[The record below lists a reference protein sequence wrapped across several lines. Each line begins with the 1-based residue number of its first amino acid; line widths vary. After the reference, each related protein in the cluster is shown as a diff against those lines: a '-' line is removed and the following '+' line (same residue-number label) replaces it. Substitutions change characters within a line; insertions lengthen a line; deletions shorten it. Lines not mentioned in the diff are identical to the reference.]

1 MKGTAIDAYDGINND
16 IYYWKQ
22 YIKSETASIVSDV
35 WDDAQQDLQEF
46 LQDWK

>member
-16 IYYWKQ
+16 IDYWKQ
-22 YIKSETASIVSDV
+22 YVKSETVNIVSDV
-35 WDDAQQDLQEF
+35 WDDAQEDLQEF